1 MKANLIVIG
10 LAAASLTATAMPAKD
25 ELRIAAKLV
34 EMTMRPEQKALDAR
48 VKTRQQ
54 VAMRAIELAEKAETE
69 AERLLYLK
77 GAFELYAKDGNSEK
91 AIETLG
97 QIRMRI
103 PDIPF
108 DNLSNIAKAGV
119 RSADKKTK
127 DSISAFMDELGARET
142 AKKVVAGGAP
152 KVLKTVPANGD
163 RNVDPSTSMMIIE
176 FDQPMDGGYSI
187 LNGVGA
193 SEREIPEFVGKS
205 VWNAEK
211 TTFMTAVKLHPGRHY
226 KMSINRREAAANFRS
241 AKGAPLPDTAYEFW
255 TTGELEPPT
264 VVRISPENGAKDVD
278 PKTDKIVVTFSEAM
292 HHGWSVC
299 CPDDGT
305 LADYPQ
311 PGDISYDA
319 SCKVLTIPVS
329 LEPGKTYKLQ
339 LNKGRFCN
347 FKNKAGKPLK
357 EYSYSFTTKAQ

>member
-10 LAAASLTATAMPAKD
+10 LTAVSLTAAAMPTKD
-25 ELRIAAKLV
+25 ELRMAAKLV
-34 EMTMRPEQKALDAR
+34 ETTMRPEQKALDAR
-48 VKTRQQ
+48 EKTRQQ
-54 VAMRAIELAEKAETE
+54 VAARAIELAEKAETE

-77 GAFELYAKDGNSEK
+77 GAFELYVKDGNSEK

-97 QIRMRI
+97 QIRTRI

-108 DNLSNIAKAGV
+108 GNLSNIAKAGV

-142 AKKVVAGGAP
+142 AKKVVAGDAP
-152 KVLKTVPANGD
+152 KVMKTVPANGD
-163 RNVDPSTSMMIIE
+163 RNVDPSIGMMIIE

-187 LNGVGA
+187 FNGVGA
-193 SEREIPEFVGKS
+193 SDREFPELVGKP

-211 TTFMTAVKLHPGRHY
+211 TKFMIEVKLRPEQHY
-226 KMSINRREAAANFRS
+226 KMSINRREAASNFRS
-241 AKGAPLPDTAYEFW
+241 AKGVSVPNTDYEFW
-255 TTGELEPPT
+255 TSRESEPPT

-311 PGDISYDA
+311 PGDMSYDA

-347 FKNKAGKPLK
+347 FKSKAGKPLK
-357 EYSYSFTTKAQ
+357 EYSYSFTTKAR